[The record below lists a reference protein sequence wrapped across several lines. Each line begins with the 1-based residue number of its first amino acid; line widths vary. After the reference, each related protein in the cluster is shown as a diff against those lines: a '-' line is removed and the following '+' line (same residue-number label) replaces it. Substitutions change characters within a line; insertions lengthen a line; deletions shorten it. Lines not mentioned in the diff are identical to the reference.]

1 MHDPIDRYPT
11 RVLDAPQLLD
21 RTDPV
26 VWASDADP
34 EILGFESQGYLQRTE
49 AISPDT
55 AARCLAEITR
65 IEHDPAL
72 RGNERIVRE
81 ETGEAVR
88 SVFDIVNLSP
98 TVAEAIEESG
108 AAHLARRILGSEVYV
123 HQSRLNNKPGFVGG
137 AFYWHSDF
145 ETWHAEDGMPAP
157 RAVSAS
163 IALTTNETYNGPLM
177 IVPGSQRVFIQC
189 RGATPPDH
197 HLESLVTT
205 TPRIG
210 TPSESAVAELVDT
223 HGIDVVTGPAGS
235 MTMFDCN
242 VLHASGGN
250 ITPLDRA
257 NIFVVF
263 NSVENR
269 LREPFAAD
277 APRPRHLAARELPE
291 PRRQPFP
298 Q

>member
-11 RVLDAPQLLD
+11 RVLHTPGLLD
-21 RTDPV
+21 RPDPV
-26 VWASDADP
+26 IWGSDADP
-34 EILGFESQGYLQRTE
+34 EILGFGSRGYLHRAG

-55 AARCLAEITR
+55 AARCLAEIDR
-65 IEHDPAL
+65 IEHDPDL
-72 RGNERIVRE
+72 RDDERTVRE

-88 SVFDIVNLSP
+88 SVFDIMNLS
-98 TVAEAIEESG
+98 TIVADAVEESG

-123 HQSRLNNKPGFVGG
+123 HQSRLNHKPGFVGG

-163 IALTTNETYNGPLM
+163 ISLTANETYNGPLM
-177 IVPGSQRVFIQC
+177 IVPGSQRVFVQC

-197 HLESLVTT
+197 HHESLVTT

-210 TPSESAVAELVDT
+210 TPSESAVAELVAA
-223 HGIDVVTGPAGS
+223 HGIDVITGPAGA
-235 MTMFDCN
+235 MTVFDSN
-242 VLHASGGN
+242 VLHASSGN
-250 ITPLDRA
+250 ISPLERA

-277 APRPRHLAARELPE
+277 APRPRHLAAR
-291 PRRQPFP
+291 
-298 Q
+298 